1 LKILITN
8 DDGIYAPGLN
18 ELKNGLEKFN
28 KVMAI
33 APDQERSGSG
43 CCASIYRTIRCK
55 KVLLREGSEGYSVSG
70 TPVDCVVVGL
80 EKIYK
85 NEKPELV
92 ISGINAGE
100 NLGQDILYS
109 GTVGAAIEASYH
121 GIPSIA
127 VSIEKKEHQIY
138 STAIRFV
145 QKFVRTF
152 PFEIF
157 HYSPIVLNI
166 NFPNIPYSKIKGIK
180 LTRLAKIFHQKKI
193 KSIYK
198 SYNEEYFW
206 IEGSR
211 AEGEIIKNTD
221 YWAIRN
227 NYISITVFS
236 LEFPQNKSHVLLKK
250 WIKCMDIEGFT
261 H

>member
-1 LKILITN
+1 MKILITN

-18 ELKNGLEKFN
+18 ELNNSLVKFN
-28 KVMAI
+28 KVMAV

-43 CCASIYRTIRCK
+43 CCASIYKTIRCK
-55 KVLLREGSEGYSVSG
+55 KVFLSGGSEGYSISG
-70 TPVDCVVVGL
+70 TPVDCVIIGL

-85 NEKPELV
+85 SEKPELV
-92 ISGINAGE
+92 ISGINTGE

-109 GTVGAAIEASYH
+109 GTVGAAIEAGFY

-127 VSIEKKEHQIY
+127 VSIEKNGHPIY
-138 STAIRFV
+138 STAIRFL
-145 QKFVRTF
+145 KEIVRTF

-157 HYSPIVLNI
+157 NYSPKVLNI
-166 NFPNIPYSKIKGIK
+166 NFPNIPYSEIKGIK
-180 LTRLAKIFHQKKI
+180 LTKLAQIFHQKKI

-198 SYNEEYFW
+198 SDSEEYFW

-211 AEGEIIKNTD
+211 VEGEIIKNTD

-236 LEFPQNKSHVLLKK
+236 LEFPQNKSQFLLKK
-250 WIKCMDIEGFT
+250 WIKNMDMKGFAQ
-261 H
+261 